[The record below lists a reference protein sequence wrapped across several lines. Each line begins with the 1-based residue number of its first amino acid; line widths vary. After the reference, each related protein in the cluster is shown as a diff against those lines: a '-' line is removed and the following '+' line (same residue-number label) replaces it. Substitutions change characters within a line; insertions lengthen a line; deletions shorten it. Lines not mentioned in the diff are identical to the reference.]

1 MVSFQLMIH
10 LVREVGYSMVVG
22 ILCLQVDIVLRVAR
36 SMAVGVDLRMA
47 EGVDLRMA
55 EGVDLRMAVEV
66 DSGFVVRVDWTVAQ
80 GL

>member
-1 MVSFQLMIH
+1 MVKKFCL
-10 LVREVGYSMVVG
+10 EVH
-22 ILCLQVDIVLRVAR
+22 IIAW

-47 EGVDLRMA
+47 VGVDLRMT
-55 EGVDLRMAVEV
+55 VEV